1 MANVAPVFPNGD
13 LDKPGLLAA
22 LPGSFWTEL
31 FSDKDIT
38 RALLS
43 GLALAYQQAYS
54 NFLEDVD
61 TLSRQTVPV
70 WHRQLW
76 MPITLRD
83 SQMNRSDASLPRYGD
98 DLTYGQAGVYYG
110 VPLTREGVFVFP
122 LGAPGLR
129 GITAITD
136 GITSARLA
144 LVNGVDFV
152 FDTQAGALRL
162 FANPFESE
170 AIPDIR
176 YDAEGM
182 PVRELKL
189 WAYCSDVDDDR
200 LWRNFGYVLGLRFQ
214 SSTSYRRMIN
224 AVWDSHAAGSSYGAL
239 KELVAAAMGVPLVT
253 RSGTVELVARD
264 THRWHVVTEDVVYSY
279 PIAATPTVAPGDRL
293 VPGDCPVSTLRIDDL
308 AGGIPADIEFPGL
321 LLDRGFLG
329 DGYQSALFF
338 ANKQVPL
345 EYVGVD
351 GTSAEVRFEVSG
363 LAADVELWW
372 ERVRERGTDAGRT
385 LADVLDTRQVRN
397 GPPLPQHL
405 PQQVNPFRIVAEL
418 MASNL
423 ILVSL
428 RAGESAADGPGATA
442 LWTLR
447 KVLPPHVT
455 CVTLIRLDAEAD
467 RATLTDSAPDSPAFG
482 AGVEV
487 ADESFSVEEF
497 IPVAYV
503 VPDI

>member
-13 LDKPGLLAA
+13 LDRPQLLAA

-43 GLALAYQQAYS
+43 GLALTYQQAYS
-54 NFLEDVD
+54 NFLEDFA
-61 TLSRQTVPV
+61 TLSRKTVPV

-76 MPITLRD
+76 MPIVLRD
-83 SQMNRSDASLPRYGD
+83 SEMNRSDASLPRYGD
-98 DLTYGQAGVYYG
+98 AITYGQAGVYYG
-110 VPLTREGVFVFP
+110 VPLTREGLFVFP
-122 LGAPGLR
+122 LETAGLQR
-129 GITAITD
+129 ITAITD
-136 GITSARLA
+136 GITSAKLA

-152 FDTQAGALRL
+152 FDAEAKALQL

-170 AIPDIR
+170 AVPDVR
-176 YDAEGM
+176 YDAEGL

-189 WAYCSDVDDDR
+189 WAYCTDIDDDR
-200 LWRNFGYVLGLRFQ
+200 LWRNFGYVLGLRFK

-224 AVWDSHAAGSSYGAL
+224 AVWDSHAAGASYAAL
-239 KELVAAAMGVPLVT
+239 KELAAAATGIPLVA
-253 RSGTVELVARD
+253 RRGTVELIARD
-264 THRWHVVTEDVVYSY
+264 TRSWHVVTDDVVYTY
-279 PIAATPTVAPGDRL
+279 PATATPTVSPGDQL
-293 VPGDCPVSTLRIDDL
+293 VPGDCPVSTLHVDDL
-308 AGGIPADIEFPGL
+308 AGGIPDDIEFPGL

-345 EYVGVD
+345 EYVGID
-351 GTSAEVRFEVSG
+351 GASADVRFEVSG

-372 ERVRERGTDAGRT
+372 ERVRERGIDAGRT

-423 ILVSL
+423 VLVSL
-428 RAGESAADGPGATA
+428 RAGEFGDGPGATA

-447 KVLPPHVT
+447 KVLPPHVA
-455 CVTLIRLDAEAD
+455 CVTLIRLDARAE
-467 RATLTDSAPDSPAFG
+467 RATLTDSASDSPAFG
-482 AGVEV
+482 AGAEV

-497 IPVAYV
+497 MPVAYV